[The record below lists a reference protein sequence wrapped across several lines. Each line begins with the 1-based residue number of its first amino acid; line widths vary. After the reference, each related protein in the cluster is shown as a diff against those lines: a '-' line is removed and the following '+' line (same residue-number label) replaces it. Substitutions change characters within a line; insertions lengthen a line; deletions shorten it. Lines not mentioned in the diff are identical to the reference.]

1 VDATEWEERT
11 VSAAEPDSR
20 DLEMRGERAHFGIF
34 VGVGSESDD
43 ERLPRRRSARGDDAV
58 GFETVHH
65 RLIEANSVGIDRA

>member
-1 VDATEWEERT
+1 
-11 VSAAEPDSR
+11 
-20 DLEMRGERAHFGIF
+20 MRGERAHFGIF

-43 ERLPRRRSARGDDAV
+43 ERLPRRRSAGGDDAV